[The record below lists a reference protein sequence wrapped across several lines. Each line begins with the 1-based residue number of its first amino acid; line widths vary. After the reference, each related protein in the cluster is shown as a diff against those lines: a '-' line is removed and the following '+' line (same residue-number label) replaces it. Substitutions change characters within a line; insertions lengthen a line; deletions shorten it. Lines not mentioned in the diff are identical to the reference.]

1 MARLRL
7 SGDRA
12 AVAPY
17 AVTIFLSAFL
27 VFQVQPI
34 IAKFILPWFGG
45 GSAVWTATQL
55 FFQVALLGGYAY
67 AHLLASRLSPKRQ
80 GGVHLVLLIAAL
92 AVLPIIPDES
102 WQPDAGSDP
111 TLRIVLLLAAT
122 VGAPYLL
129 LSTTGPL
136 VQQWFAREHPS
147 RNPYVLYALSNA
159 GSLIGLLAYP
169 LVVERAVG
177 LTGQAWSWS
186 AGYVIFAVICGYLAW
201 RSRSTAPVVDT
212 VDHTE
217 AVEAIDA
224 GAQPVGIAN
233 VVMWTAL
240 PAFAVVLL
248 LAVTTQITQDV
259 AAIPLLWVL
268 PLSIYLLTFIL
279 CFSGDRWYEPQ
290 TYGIGLI
297 IALGMGWWVVDN
309 PLIAILV
316 QLGVYCFVLFFGC
329 IALHGELTRVR
340 PRAHHLTA
348 FYLMISTGGA
358 LGGVF
363 VALVAPRVFDGYWE
377 YHVALVGTGVLV
389 LSARAL
395 DEERRRQTGRR
406 SSLDLAP
413 AYPGVRAA
421 VGVACVVGVL
431 MLSTALWKQIQERY
445 RGIEVMG
452 RNFYGSVRI
461 YEANQNDP
469 QTHQRV
475 MEHGRILHGFQFIA
489 TDRQAARTGYYG
501 PQSGA
506 GLALNEQ
513 RAMLN
518 RPMRIGVL
526 GLGAGMLAAYA
537 QSGDTI
543 DIYEINPMVL
553 DLAESPFTYL
563 ADARARGAQVN
574 VHIGDGRLVLE
585 RQLDEGSKQF
595 DVLLLD
601 AFSSD
606 SVPIHLLTEQAF
618 DIYQG
623 HMAPTGAIATNIS
636 NRHVDL
642 RPVLRGVGAKK
653 GLEVAW
659 VQGYPDLFSGYFL
672 TDWVILSNR
681 AFLDRVPIAAA
692 TGPWDPDKQPILW
705 TDDRSNL
712 FSILRFR

>member
-17 AVTIFLSAFL
+17 AATIFLSAFL

-34 IAKFILPWFGG
+34 LAKFILPWFGG
-45 GSAVWTATQL
+45 GSAVWTSTQL
-55 FFQVALLGGYAY
+55 FFQIALLGGYAY
-67 AHLLASRLSPKRQ
+67 AHLLSSRLSPKRQ
-80 GGVHLVLLIAAL
+80 GGVHLILLIAAL
-92 AVLPIIPDES
+92 AVLPIIPDKM
-102 WQPDAGSDP
+102 WQPDSGADP
-111 TLRIVLLLAAT
+111 TLRIVALLAAT

-136 VQQWFAREHPS
+136 VQQWFARAHPG

-159 GSLIGLLAYP
+159 GSLLGLLAYP
-169 LVVERAVG
+169 IAVERAVA

-186 AGYVIFAVICGYLAW
+186 AGYVVFAVLCGFLAW
-201 RSRSTAPVVDT
+201 RSRSTAPAA
-212 VDHTE
+212 E
-217 AVEAIDA
+217 ASAAPDA
-224 GAQPVGIAN
+224 GGQPAGAVN
-233 VVMWTAL
+233 VVLWAAL
-240 PAFAVVLL
+240 PASAVVLL

-268 PLSIYLLTFIL
+268 PLSIYLVTFIL

-290 TYGIGLI
+290 TYGLGLAL
-297 IALGMGWWVVDN
+297 ALGMGWWVLDR
-309 PLIAILV
+309 PLIEILV
-316 QLGVYCFVLFFGC
+316 QIGLYCFLLFFGC
-329 IALHGELTRVR
+329 MALHGELTRVR
-340 PRAHHLTA
+340 PPARHLTA
-348 FYLMISTGGA
+348 YYLLISTGGA

-377 YHVALVGTGVLV
+377 YHVALIGTAALV
-389 LSARAL
+389 LGARAL
-395 DEERRRQTGRR
+395 DEWRRRRAGRR
-406 SSLDLAP
+406 SSLDLVP
-413 AYPGVRAA
+413 PVRGLRAV
-421 VGVACVVGVL
+421 VGVASLAGVL
-431 MLSTALWKQIQERY
+431 LLSSALWQQVQARH

-461 YEANQNDP
+461 YEANVGDP
-469 QTHQRV
+469 QLHQRV
-475 MEHGRILHGFQFIA
+475 MEHGRILHGFQFVA
-489 TDRQAARTGYYG
+489 PDRRAARTGYYS
-501 PQSGA
+501 PLSGA
-506 GLALNEQ
+506 GLAINER
-513 RAMLN
+513 RAALD

-537 QSGDTI
+537 QAGDTMEL
-543 DIYEINPMVL
+543 YEINPMVL
-553 DLAESPFTYL
+553 DLAASPFTYL
-563 ADARARGAQVN
+563 EDARARGARVE

-585 RQLDEGSKQF
+585 RQLEAGPKQF

-606 SVPIHLLTEQAF
+606 SVPVHLLTEQAF
-618 DIYQG
+618 DIYQR
-623 HMAPTGAIATNIS
+623 HMASGGVIVANVS

-659 VQGYPDLFSGYFL
+659 VQGYPDTYQGYFL
-672 TDWVILSNR
+672 TDWVLLGDR
-681 AFLDRVPIAAA
+681 AFLQRPPIAAA
-692 TGPWDPDKQPILW
+692 TGAWDQKKPILW

-712 FSILRFR
+712 LSVLRFR

>member
-1 MARLRL
+1 MARLKL
-7 SGDRA
+7 GSGRA

-55 FFQVALLGGYAY
+55 FFQIALLGGYAY
-67 AHLLASRLSPKRQ
+67 AHLVSSRLSPKRQ
-80 GGVHLVLLIAAL
+80 GGVHLILLITAL
-92 AVLPIIPDES
+92 AVLPIIPDKT
-102 WQPDAGSDP
+102 WQPDSDVDP
-111 TLRIVLLLAAT
+111 TLRIVALLAVT

-136 VQQWFAREHPS
+136 VQQWFAREHPG

-169 LVVERAVG
+169 LVVERFVG
-177 LTGQAWSWS
+177 LTGQAWTWS
-186 AGYVIFAVICGYLAW
+186 VGYAIFAALCGYLAW
-201 RSRSTAPVVDT
+201 RSRTTAPAPIEATDT
-212 VDHTE
+212 P
-217 AVEAIDA
+217 DA

-233 VVMWTAL
+233 VALWAAL
-240 PAFAVVLL
+240 PACAVVLL

-259 AAIPLLWVL
+259 AAMPLLWVL
-268 PLSIYLLTFIL
+268 PLSIYLFTFIL

-290 TYGIGLI
+290 TYGIGLA
-297 IALGMGWWVVDN
+297 IALGMGWWVLDN
-309 PLIAILV
+309 VIIAIAV
-316 QLGVYCFVLFFGC
+316 QIAIYSFLLFFGC
-329 IALHGELTRVR
+329 MALHGELTRVR
-340 PRAHHLTA
+340 PAARHLTA
-348 FYLMISTGGA
+348 YYLLISTGGA

-363 VALVAPRVFDGYWE
+363 VALIAPRVFDGYWE
-377 YHVALVGTGVLV
+377 YHVALIGAGALAVI
-389 LSARAL
+389 ARGL
-395 DEERRRQTGRR
+395 DEWRRRKVGRR
-406 SSLDLAP
+406 TSLDLVP
-413 AYPGVRAA
+413 SVPGLRAA
-421 VGVACVVGVL
+421 VGVASIVGVL
-431 MLSTALWKQIQERY
+431 VLSFALWRQVESRY

-461 YEANQNDP
+461 YQAFIGDP
-469 QTHQRV
+469 QLQQRV
-475 MEHGRILHGFQFIA
+475 MEHGRILHGFQFVSPE
-489 TDRQAARTGYYG
+489 RRAARTGYYG
-501 PQSGA
+501 RLSGA
-506 GLALNEQ
+506 GLAINER
-513 RAMLN
+513 RATLD

-526 GLGAGMLAAYA
+526 GLGAGMLAAYG
-537 QSGDTI
+537 QQGDTV

-563 ADARARGAQVN
+563 ADARARGAN
-574 VHIGDGRLVLE
+574 VEVYIGDGRLVLE
-585 RQLDEGSKQF
+585 QQLEAGSKQF

-606 SVPIHLLTEQAF
+606 SVPVHLLTEQAF
-618 DIYQG
+618 DIYQR
-623 HMAPTGAIATNIS
+623 HMAPGGVIAANIS

-659 VQGYPDLFSGYFL
+659 VQGYPDSFEGYFQ
-672 TDWVILSNR
+672 TDWVLLGDR
-681 AFLDRVPIAAA
+681 AFLDRTQIAAA
-692 TGPWDPDKQPILW
+692 TGQWNEKKPILW

>member
-1 MARLRL
+1 MARLNL
-7 SGDRA
+7 GSGRS

-27 VFQVQPI
+27 VLQVQPI

-55 FFQVALLGGYAY
+55 FFQIALLGGYAY
-67 AHLLASRLSPKRQ
+67 AHLVSSRLTPKRQ
-80 GGVHLVLLIAAL
+80 GGVHLILLITAL
-92 AVLPIIPDES
+92 AVLPIIPDKI
-102 WQPDAGSDP
+102 WQPDSDVDP
-111 TLRIVLLLAAT
+111 TLRIVALLAVT

-136 VQQWFAREHPS
+136 VQQWFAREHPG

-169 LVVERAVG
+169 LVVERFVG
-177 LTGQAWSWS
+177 LTGQAWTWS
-186 AGYVIFAVICGYLAW
+186 AGYVVFAALCGYLAW
-201 RSRSTAPVVDT
+201 RSRTTAPAPIEATDT
-212 VDHTE
+212 P
-217 AVEAIDA
+217 DA

-233 VVMWTAL
+233 VVLWAAL
-240 PAFAVVLL
+240 PACAVVLL

-259 AAIPLLWVL
+259 AAMPLLWVL
-268 PLSIYLLTFIL
+268 PLSIYLFTFIL

-290 TYGIGLI
+290 TYGIGLA
-297 IALGMGWWVVDN
+297 IALGMGWWVLDN
-309 PLIAILV
+309 VIIAIAV
-316 QLGVYCFVLFFGC
+316 QIAVYSFLLFFGC
-329 IALHGELTRVR
+329 MALHGELTRVR
-340 PRAHHLTA
+340 PAARHLTA
-348 FYLMISTGGA
+348 YYLLISTGGA

-363 VALVAPRVFDGYWE
+363 VALIAPRVFDGYWE
-377 YHVALVGTGVLV
+377 YHVALIGAGALAVI
-389 LSARAL
+389 ARGL
-395 DEERRRQTGRR
+395 DEWRRRKAGRR
-406 SSLDLAP
+406 TSLDLVP
-413 AYPGVRAA
+413 SVPGLRAA
-421 VGVACVVGVL
+421 VGVASIVGVVV
-431 MLSTALWKQIQERY
+431 LSFALWRQVESRY

-461 YEANQNDP
+461 YQAYIGDP
-469 QTHQRV
+469 QLQQRV
-475 MEHGRILHGFQFIA
+475 MEHGRILHGFQFVSPE
-489 TDRQAARTGYYG
+489 RRAARTGYYG
-501 PQSGA
+501 RLSGA
-506 GLALNEQ
+506 GLAINER
-513 RAMLN
+513 RATLD

-526 GLGAGMLAAYA
+526 GLGAGMLAAYG
-537 QSGDTI
+537 QRGDTV

-563 ADARARGAQVN
+563 ADARARGAN
-574 VHIGDGRLVLE
+574 VEVYIGDGRLVLE
-585 RQLDEGSKQF
+585 QQLEAGSKQF

-606 SVPIHLLTEQAF
+606 SVPVHLLTAQAF
-618 DIYQG
+618 DIYKR
-623 HMAPTGAIATNIS
+623 HLAPGGVIAANIS

-659 VQGYPDLFSGYFL
+659 VQGYPDTFEGYFQ
-672 TDWVILSNR
+672 TDWVLLGDR
-681 AFLDRVPIAAA
+681 AFLDRTQIASA
-692 TGPWDPDKQPILW
+692 TGQWNEKKPILW

>member
-1 MARLRL
+1 MARLKL

-55 FFQVALLGGYAY
+55 FFQIALLGGYAY
-67 AHLLASRLSPKRQ
+67 AHLVSSRLAPKRQ
-80 GGVHLVLLIAAL
+80 GGIHLILLIAAC
-92 AVLPIIPDES
+92 AVLPIIPDKT
-102 WQPDAGSDP
+102 WQPDSDLDP
-111 TLRIVLLLAAT
+111 TLRIVALLAAT

-136 VQQWFAREHPS
+136 VQQWFAREHPG

-169 LVVERAVG
+169 LVVERFVG
-177 LTGQAWSWS
+177 LTGQAWTWS
-186 AGYVIFAVICGYLAW
+186 IGYIIFAALCGYLAW
-201 RSRSTAPVVDT
+201 RSRTTAPAPIEVTDT
-212 VDHTE
+212 P
-217 AVEAIDA
+217 DA
-224 GAQPVGIAN
+224 GAQPAGIAN
-233 VVMWTAL
+233 VVLWAAL
-240 PAFAVVLL
+240 PAAAVVLL

-259 AAIPLLWVL
+259 AAMPMLWVL
-268 PLSIYLLTFIL
+268 PLSIYLVTFIL

-290 TYGIGLI
+290 TYGVGLVV
-297 IALGMGWWVVDN
+297 ALGMGWWVLDN
-309 PLIAILV
+309 VIIAIGV
-316 QLGVYCFVLFFGC
+316 QIAIYSFLLFFGC
-329 IALHGELTRVR
+329 MALHGELTRVR
-340 PRAHHLTA
+340 PAARHLTA
-348 FYLMISTGGA
+348 YYLLISTGGA

-363 VALVAPRVFDGYWE
+363 VALIAPKVFNGYWE
-377 YHVALVGTGVLV
+377 YHFALIGAGALVVI
-389 LSARAL
+389 ARFL
-395 DEERRRQTGRR
+395 DEWRRRKAGRR
-406 SSLDLAP
+406 SSLDLVP
-413 AYPGVRAA
+413 SITGLRAA
-421 VGVACVVGVL
+421 VGVASIVGV
-431 MLSTALWKQIQERY
+431 MVLSFALWRQVESRY

-461 YEANQNDP
+461 YQAHIGDP
-469 QTHQRV
+469 QLQQRV
-475 MEHGRILHGFQFIA
+475 MEHGRILHGFQFVSD
-489 TDRQAARTGYYG
+489 DRRAARTGYYG
-501 PQSGA
+501 RLSGA
-506 GLALNEQ
+506 GLAINER
-513 RAMLN
+513 RATLD

-526 GLGAGMLAAYA
+526 GLGAGMLAAYG
-537 QSGDTI
+537 QKGDVV

-563 ADARARGAQVN
+563 ADARARGATVD

-585 RQLDEGSKQF
+585 RQLEAGSKQF

-606 SVPIHLLTEQAF
+606 SVPVHLLTEQAF
-618 DIYQG
+618 DIYQR
-623 HMAPTGAIATNIS
+623 HLAPGGVIAANIS

-659 VQGYPDLFSGYFL
+659 VQGYPDTFEGYFQ
-672 TDWVILSNR
+672 TDWVLLGDR
-681 AFLDRVPIAAA
+681 AFLDRTQIAGA
-692 TGPWDPDKQPILW
+692 TGQWNEKKPILW